1 MAACAAGR
9 RSPYGDFS
17 YSMASATPTVLI
29 VEDDPDHLNLLQRLF
44 SSNGFPCRCA
54 ANGRE
59 ALVLLRDIVPP
70 CVIVSDQNMP
80 QMTGL
85 ELLEKAT
92 RIGAHPFGF
101 ILITGDA
108 DPAIRR
114 AAAALGVHA
123 VLEKP
128 LNLKVL
134 VERVRTAPP
143 I

>member
-1 MAACAAGR
+1 MTTA
-9 RSPYGDFS
+9 SP
-17 YSMASATPTVLI
+17 AVLI
-29 VEDDPDHLNLLQRLF
+29 VEDDPDYLNLLLRLF
-44 SSNGFPCRCA
+44 TSNGFACHCA
-54 ANGRE
+54 INGRD
-59 ALVLLRDIVPP
+59 ALMVLRDIEPP

-85 ELLEKAT
+85 ELLEKASQ
-92 RIGAHPFGF
+92 IGAHPFGF
-101 ILITGDA
+101 ILVTGDA

-128 LNLKVL
+128 LNHKVL
-134 VERVRTAPP
+134 VERVRTAPM